1 MKRLAMAAG
10 LVLAAAAAPA
20 SADPLAMD
28 QPISLNGIETVCT
41 GIGDEAM
48 HDPRWAAYPIR
59 VEFSNGGAQ
68 YLAGPH
74 FVLKDADGKVL
85 TSFDC
90 DGPWVLLQLPA
101 GKDYIAAASFSDD
114 PQDGERTGRFT
125 VPGNGKQKR
134 VVLAFPHIPP
144 NH

>member
-1 MKRLAMAAG
+1 MRHISLAAG
-10 LVLAAAAAPA
+10 LLLAASSAPA
-20 SADPLAMD
+20 LAGSMPMD
-28 QPISLNGIETVCT
+28 RPVTLNGIETVCT

-48 HDPRWAAYPIR
+48 HDPRWKAYPIR

-74 FVLKDADGKVL
+74 FVLKDNDGKVL
-85 TSFDC
+85 TSLDC

-114 PQDGERTGRFT
+114 PEDGERSGRFK
-125 VPGNGKQKR
+125 VPSHGQKR

>member
-1 MKRLAMAAG
+1 MKYLIALACLALAAG
-10 LVLAAAAAPA
+10 AAPA
-20 SADPLAMD
+20 LADPLVMD
-28 QPISLNGIETVCT
+28 QPVSLNGIETVCT

-48 HDPRWAAYPIR
+48 HDPRWKAYPIR

-74 FVLKDADGKVL
+74 FVLKDTDGKVL
-85 TSFDC
+85 TSLDC

-101 GKDYIAAASFSDD
+101 GKEYIAAASFSDD
-114 PQDGERTGRFT
+114 PEDGERSARFK
-125 VPGNGKQKR
+125 VPGAGHQKR

>member
-1 MKRLAMAAG
+1 MRQITLATG
-10 LVLAAAAAPA
+10 LFLAATATPA
-20 SADPLAMD
+20 LAGSIPMD
-28 QPISLNGIETVCT
+28 QPVSLNGIETVCT

-74 FVLKDADGKVL
+74 FVLKDTEGKVL
-85 TSFDC
+85 TSLDC
-90 DGPWVLLQLPA
+90 SGPWILLQLPP
-101 GKDYIAAASFSDD
+101 GKDYIAAGSFSDD

-125 VPGNGKQKR
+125 VPSNGKQKR

>member
-1 MKRLAMAAG
+1 MRQIALAAG
-10 LVLAAAAAPA
+10 LFLVASAPA
-20 SADPLAMD
+20 LAGSIPMD
-28 QPISLNGIETVCT
+28 QPVTVDGIETVCT

-48 HDPRWAAYPIR
+48 HDPRWKAYPVR

-74 FVLKDADGKVL
+74 FVLKDDSGKVL
-85 TSFDC
+85 ASLDC

-101 GKDYIAAASFSDD
+101 GKEYIAAASFSDD
-114 PQDGERTGRFT
+114 PEDGERSGRFK
-125 VPGNGKQKR
+125 VPGNGHQKR
-134 VVLAFPHIPP
+134 VVLEFPHIPP